1 MIFFVTFYLIWVGIF
16 IYKLPHLIKMPDK
29 FELFNDIVKTIVF
42 GILLYF
48 SVDDYKR
55 SNKNQSSQ
63 S

>member
-1 MIFFVTFYLIWVGIF
+1 
-16 IYKLPHLIKMPDK
+16 MPDK
-29 FELFNDIVKTIVF
+29 FELFNEIIKTIVF